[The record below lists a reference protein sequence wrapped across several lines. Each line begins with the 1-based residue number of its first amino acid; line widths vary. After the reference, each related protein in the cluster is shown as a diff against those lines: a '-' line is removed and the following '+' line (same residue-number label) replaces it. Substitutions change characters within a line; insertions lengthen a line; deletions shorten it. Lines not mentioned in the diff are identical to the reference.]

1 MKATLLGL
9 DIGGTGAK
17 AGLFAV
23 GSGERLGTGYVEY
36 RMTSAVPG
44 HAEHDA
50 KCWWQAAILAIRQAI
65 EGADASSIQGVGV
78 SCTNGL
84 VAVDAAGRPLRPAI
98 MLWDQRA
105 VPEVEHIGRAI
116 GPDRIFDVTGNPL
129 APGAY
134 SLPTIQWLR
143 RHEPETFHAAER
155 LMVPGGYLVARLT
168 GEFTID
174 HSRACT
180 TLLFDIRRLEWH
192 QPFLEMLEIP
202 VQKLPVAM
210 PGSRTAG
217 RVTAEAAELT
227 GLHPGTPVVAGCM
240 DTVAASIGSGVM
252 NPGECFVIM
261 GTAARVCTVLP
272 MARFDRRFMNCSHCE
287 QGRWL
292 AIGALNG
299 IGSSWRWI
307 RDTFGQP
314 EVSVAERTGEDP
326 YDLLTAE
333 AARAAPGSKGLIFL
347 PYISGERTP
356 IWNPLARSVLLGM
369 TLAHQRCD
377 ILRSV
382 LEGAAFAI
390 RQVIE
395 ILECEQHLGITELR
409 IGGSAARSAVWNQII
424 ADVLGKPVVR
434 MAETQTEV
442 LGAALLAGVGLGVYP
457 DFGTAVA
464 SHVRPACIFRPDD
477 VAHAAY
483 DRLFPLYRDLYE
495 DVEPYFA
502 RLARIDLPKAWV
514 SRGDWDEGGRGQAAA
529 GQVRTPG
536 VQPPADEGLGR

>member
-1 MKATLLGL
+1 
-9 DIGGTGAK
+9 
-17 AGLFAV
+17 
-23 GSGERLGTGYVEY
+23 
-36 RMTSAVPG
+36 
-44 HAEHDA
+44 
-50 KCWWQAAILAIRQAI
+50 
-65 EGADASSIQGVGV
+65 
-78 SCTNGL
+78 
-84 VAVDAAGRPLRPAI
+84 

-105 VPEVEHIGRAI
+105 VPEVDRIRRTIGSA
-116 GPDRIFDVTGNPL
+116 RIFDVTGNPL

-143 RHEPETFHAAER
+143 RHEPETFRSAHR
-155 LMVPGGYLVARLT
+155 LLVPGGYLVARLT

-180 TLLFDIRRLEWH
+180 TLLFDIRRLDWH
-192 QPFLEMLEIP
+192 RPFLDTLDIP
-202 VQKLPVAM
+202 VEKLPLAM
-210 PGSRTAG
+210 PGSNTAG
-217 RVTAEAAELT
+217 RVTAEAAALT
-227 GLHPGTPVVAGCM
+227 GLQPGTPVVAGCM

-252 NPGECFVIM
+252 NPGECFLIM
-261 GTAARVCTVLP
+261 GTAARVCAILP
-272 MARFDRRFMNCSHCE
+272 IARFDRRFMNCSHC
-287 QGRWL
+287 QTGKWL

-314 EVSVAERTGEDP
+314 EVSAAGRTGEDP

-356 IWNPLARSVLLGM
+356 IWNPLARSVFLGI
-369 TLAHQRCD
+369 TLAHQRSD
-377 ILRSV
+377 LLRSV

-395 ILECEQHLGITELR
+395 ILEREQHLGITELR

-434 MAETQTEV
+434 MEDTQTEV

-457 DFGTAVA
+457 DFATAVA
-464 SHVRPACIFRPDD
+464 AHVKPACGFRPDEG
-477 VAHAAY
+477 AHAAY
-483 DRLFPLYRDLYE
+483 DELFPLYRDLYA
-495 DVEPYFA
+495 DVEPYFT
-502 RLARIDLPKAWV
+502 RLAQIDLPQAWV
-514 SRGDWDEGGRGQAAA
+514 SRGDRG
-529 GQVRTPG
+529 
-536 VQPPADEGLGR
+536 